1 MRKPETERYGWASI
15 VLHWLGAVAL
25 VFSFT
30 TGDPLEDLTGVE
42 RLSAYDNH
50 VLWAT
55 ILGIALIARVA
66 WRIRGGF
73 KRNPNQ
79 HVALRIL
86 ARAVMIGFLISIVG
100 AVVSGLLLPW
110 TEGQPLEIGPPH
122 HRIADAF
129 PTRALRFHEWRAW
142 PFQPYLDSASAPSFA
157 GRAETP
163 DHRPRRR
170 IRRNLPALGRPGL
183 DETLDSSRRP
193 HDYRCAY
200 LLGQLTASS
209 IFRTFVARGK
219 KLAFSGL

>member
-1 MRKPETERYGWASI
+1 MGYEGDKPTGEMRRGSADSI
-15 VLHWLGAVAL
+15 RACGRRGPHQRPDTKLQSA
-25 VFSFT
+25 
-30 TGDPLEDLTGVE
+30 

-66 WRIRGGF
+66 WRVRGGF

-86 ARAVMIGFLISIVG
+86 ARAVMIGFLISIVAARLL
-100 AVVSGLLLPW
+100 AV
-110 TEGQPLEIGPPH
+110 
-122 HRIADAF
+122 AA
-129 PTRALRFHEWRAW
+129 PTRLPTARPSPSPQTLRLGVRPHAQSEKFSIDKSGNFSVAI
-142 PFQPYLDSASAPSFA
+142 DTASAPSFA

-183 DETLDSSRRP
+183 DETLDSSSDGLGGAVSHRQLSRR
-193 HDYRCAY
+193 
-200 LLGQLTASS
+200 G
-209 IFRTFVARGK
+209 GK
-219 KLAFSGL
+219 SRA

>member
-110 TEGQPLEIGPPH
+110 TEGQPLEIGALI
-122 HRIADAF
+122 IAS
-129 PTRALRFHEWRAW
+129 PM
-142 PFQPYLDSASAPSFA
+142 PSQ
-157 GRAETP
+157 
-163 DHRPRRR
+163 
-170 IRRNLPALGRPGL
+170 PALYGFMNGAHGL
-183 DETLDSSRRP
+183 FSHIWIP
-193 HDYRCAY
+193 
-200 LLGQLTASS
+200 LLLLHSLGALKHLIIDRDGVFGG
-209 IFRTFVARGK
+209 IFRR
-219 KLAFSGL
+219 SGVPVSTKP